1 MKYYILMK
9 MNYSYIKQMEKVKNI
24 LLDKRTKKKRLAIL
38 KILYIKCSIIDTVKL
53 YTVLRV
59 YTLLVKP

>member
-24 LLDKRTKKKRLAIL
+24 LLDKRTKKK
-38 KILYIKCSIIDTVKL
+38 TG
-53 YTVLRV
+53 YTKNSLHKMFNNRHC
-59 YTLLVKP
+59 

>member
-24 LLDKRTKKKRLAIL
+24 LLDKRTKKKDW
-38 KILYIKCSIIDTVKL
+38 LY
-53 YTVLRV
+53 
-59 YTLLVKP
+59 

>member
-1 MKYYILMK
+1 MK
-9 MNYSYIKQMEKVKNI
+9 MNYSYIKQLEKVKNI
-24 LLDKRTKKKRLAIL
+24 LLDKRTKKKD
-38 KILYIKCSIIDTVKL
+38 CSIRSLHKMSIRDTVKL